1 VDIYLPALRSAIS
14 ELYTLGEPDSANR
27 IGPTIWLRCIVDR
40 SLLGESPPADT
51 IPILYLPNVARQV
64 LRAAGDC
71 PRHLEPL
78 VELQYRGATWHQP
91 NGRDWTVLA
100 FLTSEQGLGLDVAQ
114 DATTRDAMLRALGH
128 LASEPIAVLHGH
140 KVEAEDFDRL
150 IIGDPIRDL
159 PRWMHAPYKFCAQ
172 SDPDRWKIF
181 REVCGREFGI
191 DPELDGARAA
201 GDALLK
207 GGGRWDE
214 VWRRFTEAPQA
225 YRRIARWLRGPGDTL
240 FADQSKRPT
249 HNSKKEE
256 ELRRA
261 LEALIKL
268 PRADACKQVLALDQ
282 EHKMRCGWILP
293 WAVCAWC
300 GSWSW
305 W

>member
-1 VDIYLPALRSAIS
+1 
-14 ELYTLGEPDSANR
+14 
-27 IGPTIWLRCIVDR
+27 
-40 SLLGESPPADT
+40 
-51 IPILYLPNVARQV
+51 
-64 LRAAGDC
+64 
-71 PRHLEPL
+71 
-78 VELQYRGATWHQP
+78 
-91 NGRDWTVLA
+91 
-100 FLTSEQGLGLDVAQ
+100 
-114 DATTRDAMLRALGH
+114 
-128 LASEPIAVLHGH
+128 
-140 KVEAEDFDRL
+140 
-150 IIGDPIRDL
+150 
-159 PRWMHAPYKFCAQ
+159 MHAPYKFCAQ

-282 EHKMRCGWILP
+282 EHKMRRAWVWAQLGESPYAMVIEAIARLVKLAQAPLGGGSVEEIALAYTAEGWRCDQAAMDALSDVKLP
-293 WAVCAWC
+293 ADGTLIAKVVRALYALTCPREYTGGCWKFWPWMIVSSCNISGFH
-300 GSWSW
+300 GSRDST
-305 W
+305 